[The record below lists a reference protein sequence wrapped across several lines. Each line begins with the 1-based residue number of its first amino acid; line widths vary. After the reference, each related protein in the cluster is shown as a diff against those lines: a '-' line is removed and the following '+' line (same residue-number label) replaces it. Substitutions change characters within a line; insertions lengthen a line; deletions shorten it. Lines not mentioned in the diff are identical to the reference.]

1 MAGRGGYQA
10 PARPAAASA
19 PGALSQRTDG
29 SPWRASQAVRTPT
42 GMAYG
47 EAGELRNLQ
56 QQAPLSNGP
65 APAPSGPNAN
75 GSVSGSPQGGPSLE
89 DLMGMATPMGA
100 PTQRPDEPV
109 TAGAASGAGP
119 GPEALNLPSPVAQAH
134 QSAVDYVTQIA
145 QSSHNPAV
153 QFLAQQ
159 IQGRY

>member
-19 PGALSQRTDG
+19 PGALSRRTDG
-29 SPWRASQAVRTPT
+29 SPWHPNQPVRTPT

-65 APAPSGPNAN
+65 APAPAQSAGGGGAA
-75 GSVSGSPQGGPSLE
+75 PQGGPSLE

-109 TAGAASGAGP
+109 TAGAAAGPGP

-134 QSAVDYVTQIA
+134 QSALDYVTQIA
-145 QSSHNPAV
+145 QSSNNPAV